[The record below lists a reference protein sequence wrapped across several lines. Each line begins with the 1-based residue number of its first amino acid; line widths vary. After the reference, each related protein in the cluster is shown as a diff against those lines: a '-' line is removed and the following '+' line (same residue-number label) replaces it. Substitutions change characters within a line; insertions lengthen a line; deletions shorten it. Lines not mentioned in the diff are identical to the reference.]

1 MKLKVI
7 FDGVR
12 RSAAAVCIGSLLVSS
27 ASASAALNFT
37 SLPFNDSYMTVIN
50 PCDEVYMTCIIII
63 TFCQVMQ
70 LFIKFQRWIVKH
82 D

>member
-1 MKLKVI
+1 
-7 FDGVR
+7 
-12 RSAAAVCIGSLLVSS
+12 GSILVSS

-37 SLPFNDSYMTVIN
+37 TLPFNESAYLTVIN
-50 PCDEVYMTCIIII
+50 PCDEVYMTCIIVI